1 MNPALLLLLILL
13 SGAVPATA
21 AETTAGLKPGCPDA
35 QVFSAK
41 LITDICW
48 SCVFPI
54 RIAGISLGGGNAP
67 AGATRQAVCAC
78 DDPAGV
84 PEPGLVM
91 GFWAPARLIEVVR
104 LPYCAPS
111 LGGIFLR
118 QYPRLLGGY
127 RGTAGDTSDAIFYQY
142 HYYAFPLLLMLDL
155 FLEPAC
161 NADGYMDFDLLYLS
175 ELDPTWN
182 NDELA
187 FFVNPEAVLFANP
200 VALAACLVDAGLAT
214 AGRPEDRLFWCAGTW
229 GNLYPLTGTIN
240 WEGSPP
246 RDTSLIATRA
256 VAALHR
262 RGLAWKTMG
271 DEALCRGYIDPF
283 LPKTQY
289 KLEQFY
295 PLAET
300 NGNHWLGQS
309 SFTWGEWRNIPA
321 VGEDFV
327 HLLWRWT
334 DCCVRF

>member
-1 MNPALLLLLILL
+1 MNPTLLLLLILL

-155 FLEPAC
+155 FLEPDC
-161 NADGYMDFDLLYLS
+161 NS
-175 ELDPTWN
+175 N
-182 NDELA
+182 
-187 FFVNPEAVLFANP
+187 
-200 VALAACLVDAGLAT
+200 
-214 AGRPEDRLFWCAGTW
+214 
-229 GNLYPLTGTIN
+229 
-240 WEGSPP
+240 S
-246 RDTSLIATRA
+246 
-256 VAALHR
+256 
-262 RGLAWKTMG
+262 
-271 DEALCRGYIDPF
+271 
-283 LPKTQY
+283 
-289 KLEQFY
+289 QF
-295 PLAET
+295 
-300 NGNHWLGQS
+300 GFQVIQS
-309 SFTWGEWRNIPA
+309 
-321 VGEDFV
+321 
-327 HLLWRWT
+327 
-334 DCCVRF
+334 